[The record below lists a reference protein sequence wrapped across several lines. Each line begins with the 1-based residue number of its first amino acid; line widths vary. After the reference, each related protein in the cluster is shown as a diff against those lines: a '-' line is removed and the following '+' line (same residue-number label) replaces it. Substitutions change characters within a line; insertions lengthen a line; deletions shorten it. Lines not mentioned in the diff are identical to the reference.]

1 MQGDN
6 ITSEIVSSRVNIFLQ
21 VNYKKSYKKFNKTLI
36 FKRKQRNPHPK
47 KDILLNISPPPFMS
61 NGLFENIIRAMFDQ
75 SDQIFEAMYTWSDQI
90 PEKIYE
96 ELKKLRET
104 QLIEH
109 VRNLVT
115 NLQAI
120 FAQSDRIFEA
130 MYDRYDKIFG
140 KKHK

>member
-1 MQGDN
+1 
-6 ITSEIVSSRVNIFLQ
+6 
-21 VNYKKSYKKFNKTLI
+21 
-36 FKRKQRNPHPK
+36 
-47 KDILLNISPPPFMS
+47 MS

-90 PEKIYE
+90 TEKIYE

-109 VRNLVT
+109 VKNLVT
-115 NLQAI
+115 NLQAM

-140 KKHK
+140 KKNKYQKNIGHELVNLKSYTLNL